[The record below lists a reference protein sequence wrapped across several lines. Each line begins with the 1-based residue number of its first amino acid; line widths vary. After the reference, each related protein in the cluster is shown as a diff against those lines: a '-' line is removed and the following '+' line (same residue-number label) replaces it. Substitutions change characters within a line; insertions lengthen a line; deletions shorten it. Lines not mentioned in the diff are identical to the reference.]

1 MAGQIRFEYA
11 TCGRETWIQRY
22 PGKSGRT
29 GTQSSDKEFGS
40 VTFSDRASFHSFLNY
55 SGILI

>member
-1 MAGQIRFEYA
+1 MDGQIRFEYA
-11 TCGRETWIQRY
+11 TCGRETRIQRY
-22 PGKSGRT
+22 LDTCGRT

-40 VTFSDRASFHSFLNY
+40 VTFSDRASLHSFLNY